1 MSTRRFSM
9 QVAIAIAALILS
21 QGGAFLLLRL
31 LGAGDQPYALLVIN
45 TVFLVACIMCVRLFR
60 MSTEDIGLKLLL
72 PHLARHTVLCLVILS
87 LYLLYCLLGVRI
99 SGLRPFTSATMWA
112 LLAYL
117 VVALAEEIYFRGI
130 LYRILSNK
138 YSGRAAAIGSAVFFA
153 AFHLRQGPV
162 ALLRLPTGL
171 LWASIRYSSG
181 MIFLLAFPVH
191 FAYNAVWLLFQ
202 GNWDSPPSWAVLVP
216 LGELLLGLLI
226 IILPSP
232 VPRSGTDEG

>member
-1 MSTRRFSM
+1 MSSRQFSV
-9 QVAIAIAALILS
+9 QIGIAIAALIFS
-21 QGGAFLLLRL
+21 QGGAVVLLRL
-31 LGAGDQPYALLVIN
+31 LGAGDQPYAILVIN
-45 TVFLVACIMCVRLFR
+45 TVFLVACMMCVRLFR
-60 MSTEDIGLKLLL
+60 MSTEDIGLKPLP

-87 LYLLYCLLGVRI
+87 LYVLYYLLGVRI
-99 SGLRPFTSATMWA
+99 SALRPYTSATMWT

-117 VVALAEEIYFRGI
+117 VVAFAEEIYFRGI
-130 LYRILSNK
+130 LYRILSKK
-138 YSGRAAAIGSAVFFA
+138 YSGRAAAIGSALFFA

-171 LWASIRYSSG
+171 LWASIRYSTG

-191 FAYNAVWLLFQ
+191 FAYNTVWLLFL

-226 IILPSP
+226 IVLPSP